1 MVLDFYCGDG
11 RGGIHMIVGP
21 MFSGK
26 STELFRQLNRYEL
39 AGKKTVL
46 VKYAKDNRY
55 DSEMAST
62 HDAKKM
68 KALKALRLSD
78 VINTIQQYQVIG
90 VDEGQF
96 FDDIVTI
103 SEALA
108 NMGKTVIIAALDGD
122 FRREPFPT
130 IARLYS
136 LSEKVEVIGGVE
148 MYEAVCRRCY
158 NDARGKLCV
167 ENTSTNELAFSQKRE
182 CEDES
187 DDNSVVLKRRNA

>member
-136 LSEKVEVIGGVE
+136 LSEKVDKLT
-148 MYEAVCRRCY
+148 AVCRQCSYFASFTTRTKPY
-158 NDARGKLCV
+158 S
-167 ENTSTNELAFSQKRE
+167 E
-182 CEDES
+182 ES
-187 DDNSVVLKRRNA
+187 DEFPTKHYKNADLLGGGHWRS

>member
-122 FRREPFPT
+122 FRREVSEPFPT

-136 LSEKVEVIGGVE
+136 LSEKVDKLT
-148 MYEAVCRRCY
+148 AVCRQCSYFASFTTRTKPY
-158 NDARGKLCV
+158 S
-167 ENTSTNELAFSQKRE
+167 E
-182 CEDES
+182 ES
-187 DDNSVVLKRRNA
+187 DEFPTKHYKNADLLGGGHWRS